1 MQLDETQGTDIRPII
16 ALVFSSTNLAKFYAY
31 PQEPLAL
38 YCQTIQPVFHHQF
51 THTICRRPKFLKG
64 SVFNPLFIKGER
76 DVSGKTLAIDFIGTI
91 AKPIKISDGKV
102 LEFRLR
108 TDLESDLQYVKE
120 NNIRIVLWTGRPREE
135 VSQFFKQ
142 FPQIAPFF
150 DFVITGENFNDHE
163 NNENFGTSYQ
173 TFAPDSYRTKAKQ
186 IYTESAARGHRIK
199 DYFLLKYF
207 GLIADDCQD
216 MASALQEIHP
226 FEKIRVYSIP
236 ECGENTSCE
245 ESLGYTFHR
254 LTSDLEFEF

>member
-1 MQLDETQGTDIRPII
+1 VTGYSLSIAFLNKRPPIFGGLLPGYFNSRCSGIRKWDI
-16 ALVFSSTNLAKFYAY
+16 T
-31 PQEPLAL
+31 
-38 YCQTIQPVFHHQF
+38 
-51 THTICRRPKFLKG
+51 
-64 SVFNPLFIKGER
+64 
-76 DVSGKTLAIDFIGTI
+76 
-91 AKPIKISDGKV
+91 
-102 LEFRLR
+102 
-108 TDLESDLQYVKE
+108 
-120 NNIRIVLWTGRPREE
+120 TGRPREE

-150 DFVITGENFNDHE
+150 DFVITGENFKDHE
-163 NNENFGTSYQ
+163 NNENFETSYQ